1 MSTPLIDVRGLHMA
15 YGANHVLSGI
25 DFSVGRGEVVGLLG
39 PNGAGKTTTMDI
51 LEGFR
56 RPSSGEVS
64 VLGEAP
70 ISAGESWRARVG
82 IVQQS
87 WRDHAKW
94 RVEELLDYL
103 GSGRGERD
111 ARAVRGPPGCGVGPG
126 GGAMRNTLRSAWVQ
140 ARIDLRTTI
149 LTPEILLSLSL
160 PIVLLVISWFLRDS
174 LIDESTVSV
183 AQLMVPSM
191 LGAMLL
197 LGGFSGVAGEL
208 YQERDQGTI
217 LRMKCV
223 PRGLTG
229 YLTGKTI
236 STTLTTFLLV
246 GVTLVLGSLLF
257 EGVGPSSLRSWVL
270 LAAFGILGMAAT
282 VPWGAI
288 VGAAIKTPIGLML
301 PILGVYGLLI
311 VSGVFFPI
319 TVFPVWVQ
327 VIVQALP
334 AYWLALG
341 MRAALL
347 PDAAAVIEIGGS
359 WRLVETFA
367 VLGVWAVVGLL
378 LAPIVLRRMIRG
390 ESGSKVT
397 AARERLLTP
406 GY

>member
-1 MSTPLIDVRGLHMA
+1 
-15 YGANHVLSGI
+15 
-25 DFSVGRGEVVGLLG
+25 
-39 PNGAGKTTTMDI
+39 
-51 LEGFR
+51 
-56 RPSSGEVS
+56 
-64 VLGEAP
+64 
-70 ISAGESWRARVG
+70 
-82 IVQQS
+82 
-87 WRDHAKW
+87 
-94 RVEELLDYL
+94 
-103 GSGRGERD
+103 
-111 ARAVRGPPGCGVGPG
+111 
-126 GGAMRNTLRSAWVQ
+126 MRNTLRSAWRQ
-140 ARIDLRTTI
+140 ALIDLRTTI
-149 LTPEILLSLSL
+149 LTPEILFSLSL

-174 LIDESTVSV
+174 LIDESTVSL

-229 YLTGKTI
+229 YLAGKTI

-246 GVTLVLGSLLF
+246 GTTLVLGSLLF
-257 EGVGPSSLRSWVL
+257 EGVGPSGLRSWVL
-270 LAAFGILGMAAT
+270 LVAFGFLGMAAT

-288 VGAAIKTPIGLML
+288 VGAAVKTPVGLML
-301 PILGVYGLLI
+301 PVLGVYGVLI

-347 PDAAAVIEIGGS
+347 PDAAAVIEIGES

-378 LAPIVLRRMIRG
+378 LAPIALRRMIRG

-397 AARERLLTP
+397 AARERLLTQ

>member
-1 MSTPLIDVRGLHMA
+1 MS
-15 YGANHVLSGI
+15 
-25 DFSVGRGEVVGLLG
+25 
-39 PNGAGKTTTMDI
+39 
-51 LEGFR
+51 
-56 RPSSGEVS
+56 
-64 VLGEAP
+64 
-70 ISAGESWRARVG
+70 
-82 IVQQS
+82 
-87 WRDHAKW
+87 
-94 RVEELLDYL
+94 
-103 GSGRGERD
+103 
-111 ARAVRGPPGCGVGPG
+111 
-126 GGAMRNTLRSAWVQ
+126 NTRRSAWVQ

-183 AQLMVPSM
+183 AQLMIPSM

-397 AARERLLTP
+397 AARERLLTQ